1 MERVSQFRE
10 CCKLIETSG
19 VEHVQVEGD
28 QEMGARSHCL
38 VVMPGSQ
45 LNIVAGHSAGV
56 AGAGVVVTI
65 IVVVGLTVATL
76 FIVTITWRR
85 LMVSVLTG

>member
-1 MERVSQFRE
+1 MSRWS
-10 CCKLIETSG
+10 
-19 VEHVQVEGD
+19 H
-28 QEMGARSHCL
+28 QEVGARSHCL
-38 VVMPGSQ
+38 VVMPRSQ
-45 LNIVAGHSAGV
+45 LNIVAGHGAGI

-76 FIVTITWRR
+76 FIVTWRR